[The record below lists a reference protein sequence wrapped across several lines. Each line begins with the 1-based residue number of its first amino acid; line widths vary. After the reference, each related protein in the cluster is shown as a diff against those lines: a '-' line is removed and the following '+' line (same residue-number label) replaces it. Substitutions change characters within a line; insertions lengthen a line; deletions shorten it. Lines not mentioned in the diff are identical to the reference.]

1 MLRPM
6 TFRWVVQL
14 VAQVRGMAL
23 LGLGV
28 VTLSGSAAA
37 QQPAAGDPSMAGASL
52 KQASGRTLPEISLR
66 VDPFNWILEGR
77 LGMELEVAVGH
88 GLSVELVPILVTSA
102 SPPTLNLEG
111 RDDNLLQSSNGLG
124 PLSGTSV
131 GVGWWLDGTP
141 FRGYVLRGILTNYG
155 YTFRSTDSAG
165 NTIDRVNRVERE
177 LVAFFG
183 GYSRWGAF
191 TLGGG
196 IGLGIALS
204 RERRCFDSIGGLSSV
219 ALATSDCQ
227 DDEQLI
233 ALDPG
238 AERVVNL
245 AGSLAP
251 AVLQGRFSLGVA
263 F

>member
-14 VAQVRGMAL
+14 VAQVQGKAL
-23 LGLGV
+23 LGLAIV
-28 VTLSGSAAA
+28 SLSGRAAA
-37 QQPAAGDPSMAGASL
+37 QQPAVGDPSSAGASL
-52 KQASGRTLPEISLR
+52 EQAGGRTLPEISVR

-77 LGMELEVAVGH
+77 LGVELEVAVGH
-88 GLSVELVPILVTSA
+88 GLSVELVPIVVTSA

-111 RDDNLLQSSNGLG
+111 REDNLRQSSNGLG
-124 PLSGTSV
+124 PISGASL

-165 NTIDRVNRVERE
+165 NTIDRVNHLERE
-177 LVAFFG
+177 IVAFFG

-196 IGLGIALS
+196 IGLGISLS
-204 RERRCFDSIGGLSSV
+204 RERRCFDSVGGISSV

-245 AGSLAP
+245 SGSLAP
-251 AVLQGRFSLGVA
+251 AVLTGRFSLGVT

>member
-14 VAQVRGMAL
+14 VAQVRRAAAFGFAIA
-23 LGLGV
+23 
-28 VTLSGSAAA
+28 TLSGSAVAE
-37 QQPAAGDPSMAGASL
+37 QPALSDPRSSGASQE
-52 KQASGRTLPEISLR
+52 QAGGRVFPEISIR
-66 VDPFNWILEGR
+66 ADPFNWILEGR
-77 LGMELEVAVGH
+77 LGVELEAAIGH
-88 GLSVELVPILVTSA
+88 GLSVELVPIVVTSA

-111 RDDNLLQSSNGLG
+111 REDNLLQSSNGLG
-124 PLSGTSV
+124 PVSGTSV
-131 GVGWWLDGTP
+131 GLGWWLDGTP

-155 YTFRSTDSAG
+155 YTFRSTSSEG
-165 NTIDRVNRVERE
+165 NTIDRVNHLERE
-177 LVAFFG
+177 IVAFFG

-204 RERRCFDSIGGLSSV
+204 RDRRCFDSVGGVSSV

-227 DDEQLI
+227 DDEHLI

-245 AGSLAP
+245 SGSLAP
-251 AVLQGRFSLGVA
+251 AVLRGRFSLGVT